1 MCGVLILAVLLISKP
16 NSAALGVGG
25 PGPLVSNDATS
36 AEGAEPPYALGAP
49 QNVLTPHNL
58 LDWRQAYDGVGEPI
72 PSVAPDAD
80 PPAPPDVGLVK
91 VPDAPPGGDFAA
103 ALPPVID
110 YVVKAGDTLSG
121 IAEVYNTD
129 VLSLVAANN
138 LVRRDVLQIGTT
150 LKVPTAQGVLYT
162 VVRGDTLWDIAQQY
176 GIAEADIMAFNKL
189 TSDGAILPG
198 QELVLPG
205 ATPAPVAAAGI
216 AVASRGGGDRSSS
229 SSSSPP
235 PSGGGGSESGLY
247 IWPVRGPVTSGFGP
261 RWGAFHSGIDI
272 GVPYG
277 VPIAASRGGTVIRA
291 GWRGD
296 YGYAVEISHG
306 GGVSTLY
313 GHMSQ
318 ILVNVGQ
325 RVGQGD
331 TIGKVGSTGNSTG
344 PHVHFEVR
352 INGSRVNPIGYLP

>member
-1 MCGVLILAVLLISKP
+1 M
-16 NSAALGVGG
+16 GVGG
-25 PGPLVSNDATS
+25 PGPLVSNDVTA
-36 AEGAEPPYALGAP
+36 AEGAEPSSSMGAP
-49 QNVLTPHNL
+49 QYTLTPRAST
-58 LDWRQAYDGVGEPI
+58 DGRQPMDGVGEPI
-72 PSVAPDAD
+72 PGSGSGKEESEQPDASSVVV
-80 PPAPPDVGLVK
+80 PP
-91 VPDAPPGGDFAA
+91 VPAGDNLDAG
-103 ALPPVID
+103 LPPVID

-121 IAEVYNTD
+121 IAEAYNTD
-129 VLSLVAANN
+129 VVSLVAANN
-138 LVRRDVLQIGTT
+138 LVRRDLLQIGTT

-176 GIAEADIMAFNKL
+176 GIAEADILAFNRL

-205 ATPAPVAAAGI
+205 ATPTPVAVAGI
-216 AVASRGGGDRSSS
+216 AVASRGDGDRSSS

-235 PSGGGGSESGLY
+235 PSGGGSNGSGLY
-247 IWPVRGPVTSGFGP
+247 VWPVRGPITSGFGP
-261 RWGAFHSGIDI
+261 RWGSFHSGIDI

-277 VPIAASRGGTVIRA
+277 IPIAASRSGTVIQA

-318 ILVNVGQ
+318 ILVTVGQ
-325 RVGQGD
+325 YVNQGD

-352 INGSRVNPIGYLP
+352 VNGTRQNPLGYLP